1 MTNTEKPTLHLT
13 PQEIEFCISALQ
25 IEIENVDHDT
35 QTNELSEADCKE
47 LDAYAQ
53 RLGHMQDQLLTGQT
67 EFRPNALL
75 PIYDLI
81 KSQRNAINDILD
93 NEAMSLDMRQQGQ
106 QHVRTAN
113 AVLRKLKKYLQ
124 EFEIDV

>member
-53 RLGHMQDQLLTGQT
+53 RLGHMQDQLLTRQT

-93 NEAMSLDMRQQGQ
+93 NETMSLDMRQQGQ

>member
-1 MTNTEKPTLHLT
+1 MPNTEKPTLHLT

-25 IEIENVDHDT
+25 IEIENVDHDA
-35 QTNELSEADCKE
+35 QTNELSETDCKE

-53 RLGHMQDQLLTGQT
+53 RLGAVQDQLLIGQT
-67 EFRPNALL
+67 DFRPDTLL

-81 KSQRNAINDILD
+81 KSQRNALNDILD
-93 NEAMSLDMRQQGQ
+93 YEDVAPDMRQQGQ

-113 AVLRKLKKYLQ
+113 SVLRRLKKYLR
-124 EFEIDV
+124 EFEIEI

>member
-1 MTNTEKPTLHLT
+1 MTNTEKPTLNLT

-35 QTNELSEADCKE
+35 QTNELSETDCKE

-93 NEAMSLDMRQQGQ
+93 NETMSLDMRQQGQ

-124 EFEIDV
+124 EFEVDV

>member
-1 MTNTEKPTLHLT
+1 MPNTEKPTLHLI

-35 QTNELSEADCKE
+35 QTKTDCKE

-53 RLGHMQDQLLTGQT
+53 RLGAVQDQLLIGQT
-67 EFRPNALL
+67 DFRPDTLL

-81 KSQRNAINDILD
+81 KSQRNALNDILD
-93 NEAMSLDMRQQGQ
+93 YEDVTLDMRQQGQ

-113 AVLRKLKKYLQ
+113 AVLRKLKKYLR

>member
-1 MTNTEKPTLHLT
+1 MANATKPTLNLT

-35 QTNELSEADCKE
+35 QTNELSETDCKE

-75 PIYDLI
+75 PVYDLI

-93 NEAMSLDMRQQGQ
+93 NETMSLDMRQQGQ

>member
-53 RLGHMQDQLLTGQT
+53 RLGHMQDHLLTGQT

-93 NEAMSLDMRQQGQ
+93 NETMSLDMRQQGQ

>member
-1 MTNTEKPTLHLT
+1 MANATKPTLNLT

-35 QTNELSEADCKE
+35 QTNTLSETDCKE

-53 RLGHMQDQLLTGQT
+53 RLGDVQDQLLIGQT
-67 EFRPNALL
+67 EFRSNTLL
-75 PIYDLI
+75 PVYDVI
-81 KSQRNAINDILD
+81 KSQRNALNDILD
-93 NEAMSLDMRQQGQ
+93 NETMSLDMRQQGQ

-113 AVLRKLKKYLQ
+113 AVLRKLKKYFQ
-124 EFEIDV
+124 EFEIDI

>member
-1 MTNTEKPTLHLT
+1 MTNTEKPTLNLT

-35 QTNELSEADCKE
+35 QTNALSETDCKE

-53 RLGHMQDQLLTGQT
+53 RLGDVQDQLLIGQT
-67 EFRPNALL
+67 DFRTDTLL
-75 PIYDLI
+75 PVYDLI
-81 KSQRNAINDILD
+81 KSQRNALNDILD
-93 NEAMSLDMRQQGQ
+93 NETMSLDMRQQGQ

-113 AVLRKLKKYLQ
+113 AVLRKLKRYFQ
-124 EFEIDV
+124 EFEMDV

>member
-1 MTNTEKPTLHLT
+1 MTNTEKPTLNLT

-35 QTNELSEADCKE
+35 QTNELSETDCKE

-53 RLGHMQDQLLTGQT
+53 RLGHMQDQLLTRQT

-93 NEAMSLDMRQQGQ
+93 NETMSLDMRQQGQ

>member
-1 MTNTEKPTLHLT
+1 MTNTEKPTLNLT

-35 QTNELSEADCKE
+35 QTNELSETDCKE

-93 NEAMSLDMRQQGQ
+93 NETMSLDMRQQGQ

-113 AVLRKLKKYLQ
+113 AVLRKLKRYFQ
-124 EFEIDV
+124 EFEMDV

>member
-1 MTNTEKPTLHLT
+1 MTNTEKPALNLT

-35 QTNELSEADCKE
+35 QTNELSDTDCKE

-75 PIYDLI
+75 PVYDLI

-93 NEAMSLDMRQQGQ
+93 NETMSLDMRQQGQ

>member
-1 MTNTEKPTLHLT
+1 MANATKPALNLT

-35 QTNELSEADCKE
+35 QTNELSETDCKE

-53 RLGHMQDQLLTGQT
+53 RLGDVQDQLLIGQT
-67 EFRPNALL
+67 EFRSNTLL
-75 PIYDLI
+75 PVYDVI
-81 KSQRNAINDILD
+81 KSQRNALNDILD
-93 NEAMSLDMRQQGQ
+93 NETMSLDMRQQGQ

-113 AVLRKLKKYLQ
+113 AVLRKLKKYFQ

>member
-1 MTNTEKPTLHLT
+1 MTNTEKPTLNLT

-35 QTNELSEADCKE
+35 QTNELSETDCKE

-93 NEAMSLDMRQQGQ
+93 NETMSLDMRQQGQ

>member
-35 QTNELSEADCKE
+35 QTNELSETDCKE

-53 RLGHMQDQLLTGQT
+53 QLGHMQDQLLTGQT

-93 NEAMSLDMRQQGQ
+93 NETMSLDMRQQGQ

-113 AVLRKLKKYLQ
+113 AVLRKLKKYFQ

>member
-1 MTNTEKPTLHLT
+1 MTNTEKPTFNLT

-35 QTNELSEADCKE
+35 QTNALSETDCKE

-53 RLGHMQDQLLTGQT
+53 RLGDVQDQLLIGQT
-67 EFRPNALL
+67 DFRTDTLL
-75 PIYDLI
+75 PVYDLI
-81 KSQRNAINDILD
+81 KSQRNALNDILD
-93 NEAMSLDMRQQGQ
+93 NETMSLDMRQQGQ

-113 AVLRKLKKYLQ
+113 AVLRKLKRYFQ
-124 EFEIDV
+124 EFEMDV